1 MEGSTGAWEA
11 HPIETRCALQ
21 KHDEIFEGDSVFAVF
36 ARASARSDELQTT
49 ALGDLVF
56 WVTLR
61 NRCMLSARELIGNA
75 AADRAEQE
83 GHARG
88 WEHAL
93 VDAFELAEACKDLS
107 VKL

>member
-1 MEGSTGAWEA
+1 MYGA
-11 HPIETRCALQ
+11 
-21 KHDEIFEGDSVFAVF
+21 S
-36 ARASARSDELQTT
+36 SARFDELQTT
-49 ALGDLVF
+49 ALGELVF

-61 NRCMLSARELIGNA
+61 NRYMLSARELIGNA

-83 GHARG
+83 GRARG
-88 WEHAL
+88 WELAL